1 MYCVRTVHDRDITK
15 LWYVAE
21 DIQPFLPQETEKKQ
35 FEIIT
40 PFGKQIT
47 DCVPADSVDQIGF
60 WTVRPSAN
68 QFVHKGKMLSAKKFL
83 LAQFCKF
90 LDRNKVKYTLN
101 IRRGEFVAD
110 VSMPGA
116 VAIVRRHITQESI
129 MVGQIKKAFEVE
141 KIYLVCCSSEEMHS
155 TADVKIVQYCA
166 DGKFREG

>member
-1 MYCVRTVHDRDITK
+1 MYCVRTVHDKDITH

-21 DIQPFLPQETEKKQ
+21 DIQPFLSQETEKKQ

-47 DCVPADSVDQIGF
+47 DCVPADAVDQVGF

-68 QFVHKGKMLSAKKFL
+68 QFVKEGKMLSAKKFL
-83 LAQFCKF
+83 LVQFCEF

-101 IRRGEFVAD
+101 VRRGEYIAD
-110 VSMPGA
+110 ILMSGA
-116 VAIVRRHITQESI
+116 VAIVRRHITQEGI
-129 MVGQIKKAFEVE
+129 MVNEIKKAFETE
-141 KIYLVCCSSEEMHS
+141 KIYLVCCSSENIHS
-155 TADVKIVQYCA
+155 TADVKVVQYCE